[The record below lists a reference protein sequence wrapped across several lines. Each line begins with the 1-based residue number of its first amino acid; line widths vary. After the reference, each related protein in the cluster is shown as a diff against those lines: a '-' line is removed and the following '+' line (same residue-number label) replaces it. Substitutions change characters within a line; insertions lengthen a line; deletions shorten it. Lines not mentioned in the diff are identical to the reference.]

1 MKRRHK
7 KFQIALSISI
17 LFSILLFPAY
27 LRYCDFVEAD
37 FLPSKPSFENFDQEN
52 LSSDHQNN
60 SQVFG
65 LNSFDF
71 RILGTNLLEKL
82 PYFSFQ
88 TPVLDQKPSILRC

>member
-7 KFQIALSISI
+7 KFQIALAISI
-17 LFSILLFPAY
+17 LFSMLFFPAY
-27 LRYCDFVEAD
+27 LLYCDFVEAD

-52 LSSDHQNN
+52 LSSDQQNN
-60 SQVFG
+60 LQVFG

-71 RILGTNLLEKL
+71 RILGTDLLEKL